1 MEFANIEELL
11 KKYIN
16 AETTLEEEAYLKAY
30 FSSEDIAPHLAE
42 YQIMFT
48 YFKTSKKDRFTKNIK
63 NVTYFKRNKNWFS
76 IAASII
82 IVISIYVG
90 NHKFNE
96 FQERKKAKKTLA
108 HIAVA
113 LKMMSSNLKKGNQSL
128 RNLYIY
134 EDSVNKIFKTKKINT
149 KQNY

>member
-1 MEFANIEELL
+1 
-11 KKYIN
+11 
-16 AETTLEEEAYLKAY
+16 
-30 FSSEDIAPHLAE
+30 
-42 YQIMFT
+42 MFT

-108 HIAVA
+108 HIAVV